1 MSSRSPQLIS
11 EPQVLVGRCRDRSS
25 GPWVLIGRKPQSRGA
40 IEACKARR
48 SIAWEPHCC
57 AGEIRE
63 VIWSNLVVIAILHCR
78 SLSSLSIPGE
88 HLRW

>member
-1 MSSRSPQLIS
+1 I
-11 EPQVLVGRCRDRSS
+11 EAQVLGSS
-25 GPWVLIGRKPQSRGA
+25 SIANLKSRGA

-48 SIAWEPHCC
+48 SIACEPHRC

-63 VIWSNLVVIAILHCR
+63 VIWSSLIVIAILHCR